1 MVIADEPGLSV
12 WPDGARWMIV
22 IILCSKL
29 SVHSWKNDLKLEDL
43 FNSGKYDIVFESG
56 ALILKSN
63 RHRGYYS
70 VHCIYKFN

>member
-1 MVIADEPGLSV
+1 MNDCDNSLFEIKCLS
-12 WPDGARWMIV
+12 
-22 IILCSKL
+22 L
-29 SVHSWKNDLKLEDL
+29 KNDLKLEDM

-70 VHCIYKFN
+70 VHCIYKFNLQIKRVVQNNLTL